1 MSLKND
7 LQSILADPQWL
18 PCRWDSDRAAIRFAY
33 LPRASRHKLTFLAD
47 EYLEQ
52 ANAPLATVELS
63 ALRAAAIATHRAP
76 HFIFHSAFSAS
87 TLLARALDA
96 PGVAS
101 ALQEPQILNDLADA
115 ARQGNL
121 PSGLLRKV
129 VSLLARPFDDEA
141 VVIKLSN
148 VANLSA
154 AAVMDTEPQAN
165 AIFLFAPL
173 PRFLRSVS
181 DKGLWGRRWAR
192 RLQARLVGDT
202 GIDFGLAPADLFEL
216 TDMQV
221 AALAWLMHQ
230 AQKLSL
236 VQRFGGRVRLLD
248 SETFLARR
256 AETLASAGA
265 HFGLALDD
273 KQARQLAEG
282 PVFRTHSKEL
292 GRAVDPEQP
301 LARHEPVAVI
311 DEEVEMVETWARAMA
326 DHARLSLESPPQSAL
341 LSSS

>member
-7 LQSILADPQWL
+7 LQSVLADPRWL
-18 PCRWDSDRAAIRFAY
+18 PSRWDATRAAISFAY
-33 LPRASRHKLTFLAD
+33 LPRESRRELTFLAD

-52 ANAPLATVELS
+52 ADPPLATVELS
-63 ALRAAAIATHRAP
+63 ALRAAAVASHRAP
-76 HFIFHSAFSAS
+76 GFIFHSAFSAS
-87 TLLARALDA
+87 TLLARSLDA

-121 PSGLLRKV
+121 PGGLLRTV
-129 VSLLARPFDDEA
+129 LSVLARPFDDEA
-141 VVIKLSN
+141 VVIKPSN
-148 VANLSA
+148 VVNLIA
-154 AAVMDTEPQAN
+154 AAIMDMEPRAH

-192 RLQARLVGDT
+192 RLQAMLVGDT

-216 TDMQV
+216 TDLQV

-236 VQRFGGRVRLLD
+236 VQRFDARVRLLD

-256 AETLASAGA
+256 VETLAAAGA

-273 KQARQLAEG
+273 GQARQIAEG

-301 LARHEPVAVI
+301 LATREPIAVI
-311 DEEVEMVETWARAMA
+311 DEEIAMVVTWARALA
-326 DHARLSLESPPQSAL
+326 DHAGLSIQSPAQAL
-341 LSSS
+341 LLPSS